1 MDDTPVGELM
11 TEPVLTVAADDNV
24 GEVGGAMAAEG
35 IKSVVVIDE
44 ACRPEGIL
52 TSSDFVEV
60 ATEGPGATDAP
71 VADHMT
77 TGVYTVSVD
86 EPVTAAVE
94 AMLAE
99 EISHLPVVND
109 DEVVGILSM
118 TDVVADRVDAPA
130 TN

>member
-1 MDDTPVGELM
+1 M
-11 TEPVLTVAADDNV
+11 TEPVLTVAPDDRVGNV
-24 GEVGGAMAAEG
+24 AGAMAAEG

-52 TSSDFVEV
+52 TSSDFVEI
-60 ATEGPGATDAP
+60 ATAGPAATDAP
-71 VADHMT
+71 VSDHMT

-99 EISHLPVVND
+99 EISHLPVVED

-130 TN
+130 AN